1 MYGGTKDCNGHRL
14 AGRTQ
19 MQRGAL
25 WRVVP
30 QILKMV
36 YTPRSFLHSGCTIQ
50 TRSDIILCIYK
61 PYTLPQICQKPP
73 HLERLLSGK
82 FQPVRLDLVGTAGLE
97 PATVQQRVLLWTYI
111 LSSRIAR
118 ITRWARAFRRSV
130 PSFGDWSAA
139 RVSNPPAQLGRLV
152 CCRLHQ
158 RRVSPP
164 RACRT
169 GERVGDKMRKMF

>member
-1 MYGGTKDCNGHRL
+1 MCGGTKDCNGHRL

-61 PYTLPQICQKPP
+61 PYALPQIFKKPP
-73 HLERLLSGK
+73 HPERLLSGK

-97 PATVQQRVLLWTYI
+97 PAPFVASPHRSPIFAHLAPPE

-118 ITRWARAFRRSV
+118 IARRARVWVFSILRAWR
-130 PSFGDWSAA
+130 WSAA

-169 GERVGDKMRKMF
+169 GEK